1 MAQLAREEVAAQ
13 TQVLDDLVKRLKVLL
28 LPRDPLDDRNIM
40 LEVRPPTSCP
50 HICCQKGSLPKL
62 PGQGKRDWGTTV
74 VSDCR

>member
-40 LEVRPPTSCP
+40 LEVRLPTSCP
-50 HICCQKGSLPKL
+50 HICCLEGSLPVL
-62 PGQGKRDWGTTV
+62 PGQGKRDWGSTA
-74 VSDCR
+74 DNCR

>member
-50 HICCQKGSLPKL
+50 HFCCLRRQPASVCKCKES
-62 PGQGKRDWGTTV
+62 
-74 VSDCR
+74 